1 MLELDFSKEK
11 YFLNDGVFFQKND
24 SFKTMNDLKSSKQ
37 IFYLI
42 NEFSK
47 RFWKTPNEKKLK
59 NDSF

>member
-1 MLELDFSKEK
+1 MLKLDFSKERTK
-11 YFLNDGVFFQKND
+11 YFLNDGVFSQKND

-47 RFWKTPNEKKLK
+47 RF
-59 NDSF
+59 